1 MAITA
6 LVRNARPTDFPS
18 IAALNADSESFLS
31 PMNEARV
38 ERLHAWAAH
47 HRVIQDD
54 AQVAAFLLAFREG
67 AAYDSPNY
75 RWFARRYFDPES
87 HFIGLGAG
95 SAAKQARSAV
105 QSSGALA
112 LLSMPHGASPSY
124 VTAGQTYERFALR
137 ATSLG
142 IAHHPIR
149 TPIEVASY
157 RADLLRLFGAAG
169 EEPLLLIRL
178 GHAHRPPPSFRR
190 GVAVVASFRNS

>member
-18 IAALNADSESFLS
+18 IAALNADAESFLS

-75 RWFARRYFDPES
+75 RWFSERYAS
-87 HFIGLGAG
+87 FIYIDRVVVASAERGKGL
-95 SAAKQARSAV
+95 
-105 QSSGALA
+105 
-112 LLSMPHGASPSY
+112 
-124 VTAGQTYERFALR
+124 
-137 ATSLG
+137 ATSLYLDVFAFARKTG
-142 IAHHPIR
+142 VALVTCEFDLEP
-149 TPIEVASY
+149 PNEVS
-157 RADLLRLFGAAG
+157 RRFH
-169 EEPLLLIRL
+169 ERL
-178 GHAHRPPPSFRR
+178 GFEEVGKHAYNNKRVSMQATTRD
-190 GVAVVASFRNS
+190 AV